1 MKHFCFFIIVILLCV
16 TCKAEESVVMEQY
29 DATGIAE
36 IYEIKN
42 EVFPEFDS
50 RKIAEDLS
58 KGKGFDTP
66 SILRKILQYFMG
78 EFKNNFRILALLIGV
93 GFIVGIIHNL
103 NTSFGTGGAAV
114 CGETV
119 GYVVFAGILSAAF
132 IGLME
137 PAKEM
142 LDTLSVLVAAT
153 IPVLLSILT
162 MSGGV
167 ISSGLLGEA
176 LIGLVNIITPLI
188 NRFLLPLIYSA
199 FALSVASNMTD
210 KIKISHT
217 ISSLNKA
224 VKWLLLFFMAVY
236 AGVFGIYG
244 LSGSAIDATAGKAI
258 RFAIGS
264 GIPLVGGVA
273 SDSLETVLATLSAT
287 RNLIGT
293 TGMCVVVATA
303 LTPVIKTA
311 VLMWMFR
318 LCLSIIEP
326 FSGPHLIKLLSD
338 TSECITSVFAVL
350 ISVILMFIGAIGVLL
365 ITGNFVVR

>member
-1 MKHFCFFIIVILLCV
+1 MRYLYILIVLMLIIVP
-16 TCKAEESVVMEQY
+16 CKAEESLIMEQY
-29 DATGIAE
+29 NATGIE
-36 IYEIKN
+36 EVFDIKS

-50 RKIAEDLS
+50 KKIAEDLS

-66 SILRKILQYFMG
+66 NILRRILQYFMG
-78 EFKNNFRILALLIGV
+78 EFKNNFRILALLVGV
-93 GFIVGIIHNL
+93 GFIIGLIHNL
-103 NTSFGTGGAAV
+103 NISFSAGGAAL

-119 GYVVFAGILSAAF
+119 GYVVFAGILSASF
-132 IGLME
+132 IGLLD

-142 LDTLSVLVAAT
+142 LDTLSVLVAST
-153 IPVLLSILT
+153 IPVLLTILT

-167 ISSGLLGEA
+167 VSSGLLASG
-176 LIGLVNIITPLI
+176 LVGLVNVITPVI
-188 NRFLLPLIYSA
+188 NTFLLPLIYST
-199 FALSVASNMTD
+199 FALSIASNMTD

-217 ISSLNKA
+217 ISSLNKF
-224 VKWLLLFFMAVY
+224 VKWVLLFFMAVY
-236 AGVFGIYG
+236 AGVFGVYG

-293 TGMCVVVATA
+293 AGICVVVVSASV
-303 LTPVIKTA
+303 PVIKTL
-311 VLMWMFR
+311 VLMWMFK

-326 FSGPHLIKLLSD
+326 FSSPHLTKLLSD
-338 TSECITSVFAVL
+338 TSECVTSVFAVL
-350 ISVILMFIGAIGVLL
+350 ISVILMFVGAIGILL